1 MCILLLSSPLPPV
14 PVLLEPRPRWSQD
27 PPPPRGSSN
36 LHANVT
42 AVSSPLYF
50 VAATKPWHC
59 PGTRVPA
66 VHPFFLSRLPLLQF
80 GKEGLKNPFPYS
92 ILSLGRFLT
101 GNKNILLFYLFWKKH
116 KQPELPLRHQLTF
129 LYSRFVGILLVDAHL
144 IFQELL

>member
-1 MCILLLSSPLPPV
+1 MPFPGNTQTLGKCPDANRSVNSGQRQIGPISKCTSCSCPAHCPSL

-27 PPPPRGSSN
+27 PPLPRGSSN

-50 VAATKPWHC
+50 VAATKPWHF

-66 VHPFFLSRLPLLQF
+66 VRLFFLSKLPPLQF
-80 GKEGLKNPFPYS
+80 SKEGFKNPFLYS

-101 GNKNILLFYLFWKKH
+101 GNKNILLFYLF
-116 KQPELPLRHQLTF
+116 
-129 LYSRFVGILLVDAHL
+129 
-144 IFQELL
+144 